1 MHDEHMQTTLE
12 GVYVAGDITGV
23 EEASTAMEEGRIAG
37 ISAAVSLGHGL
48 DAETKTRLEAANERI
63 TALRAGSFGEVRRKA
78 KEQQIAAFYELKNKC
93 GKQAE
98 EKELKI

>member
-37 ISAAVSLGHGL
+37 ISAAISLGRGQ
-48 DAETKTRLEAANERI
+48 DEEMSNRLKAANERI
-63 TALRAGSFGEVRRKA
+63 EALRAGSFGEVRRKA
-78 KEQQIAAFYELKNKC
+78 KEQQIAAFYMHKNKC
-93 GKQAE
+93 GKQTE
-98 EKELKI
+98 GEGIQL